1 MRLLPFLAPLLA
13 GLFYSQAISAAGK
26 ISDTEAQLLIDLTA
40 PGWGP
45 HTVCIKDAY
54 GKKCTSAY
62 ECPLPA
68 EWSEIYVTGRSQKYE
83 VRTDCVDWSMDCP
96 YGGIKNRPGDTCR
109 WNINGGYIQIWLTKF
124 GFIIEETY

>member
-1 MRLLPFLAPLLA
+1 MRWLAVGALLLA
-13 GLFYSQAISAAGK
+13 GLFYASEAGAVRK
-26 ISDTEAQLLIDLTA
+26 MSDTEAQLLIDLTA

-45 HTVCIKDAY
+45 HTMCIEDAY

-68 EWSEIYVTGRSQKYE
+68 EWSEIYKTSRSQKYE
-83 VRTDCVDWSMDCP
+83 VRTDCVEWSMDCP
-96 YGGIKNRPGDTCR
+96 YGGVKSRPGDTCR
-109 WNINGGYIQIWLTKF
+109 WNINGGVIQIWLTRW